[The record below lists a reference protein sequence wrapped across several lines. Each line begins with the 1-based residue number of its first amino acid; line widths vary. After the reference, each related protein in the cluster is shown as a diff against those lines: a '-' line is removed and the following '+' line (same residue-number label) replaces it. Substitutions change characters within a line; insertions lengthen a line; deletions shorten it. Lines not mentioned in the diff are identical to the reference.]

1 MIGGMLFAQVCNM
14 IFAVRQTFHKNT
26 TIIFK
31 NFHIVCLVL
40 EVLELHIC
48 KDLFSWCFII
58 ELSIPGDFLKKQAGY
73 QVVLDSL
80 ACFYQFHKT
89 PFN

>member
-48 KDLFSWCFII
+48 KDLFS
-58 ELSIPGDFLKKQAGY
+58 
-73 QVVLDSL
+73 
-80 ACFYQFHKT
+80 
-89 PFN
+89 